1 MSGTRKK
8 CEKLLLHDE
17 GDGEQTRRER
27 RGELDRVG
35 VSTVSGH
42 EKEGSR
48 ARSWDA
54 GKRAGGAV
62 SSTTF
67 GALLPEG
74 MAAAVE
80 AAAVDMP
87 ASVVVAAVVDIIGAA
102 ALREAEG
109 AELVSEKKK
118 RRRWTEDEE
127 DRLKQGVAQH
137 GAGSWAKIRDQC
149 GFKGGE
155 GGGRLDE
162 DLRVKWRNI
171 NRPTQADAK
180 PKRSE
185 GAPRS
190 GSARKKKAPKR
201 KRGDGDG
208 GDGGSRAAPKWVEAA
223 HRWCAAKLV
232 KVDKGKVHVGSL
244 RDKFAV
250 DADYFPDAAA
260 LDADGEEASLLAE
273 DLQNPKTEASKKFR
287 TEALEP
293 VVGKGCIRQN
303 CFINGLNQLGVF
315 GWAVEG
321 EVATPPARAPADKCL
336 AARPPAQLAMPPMA
350 AAAPTSTAFPAPA
363 TSEAA
368 ATRAVTNL
376 ADLGAP
382 RLNVGASAAVAAL
395 ANEAANTAAPA
406 LSPAAVEAL
415 AREAAREADATAAV
429 SAVAAIVEPEAAI
442 VEPEDIVAFAA
453 PPAPVPVATQSDTTV
468 LRVPE
473 PPLAPMGDL
482 SEAHAGSGVAR
493 MLSTY
498 VPTPGPP

>member
-1 MSGTRKK
+1 MMN
-8 CEKLLLHDE
+8 
-17 GDGEQTRRER
+17 DGAES
-27 RGELDRVG
+27 V
-35 VSTVSGH
+35 
-42 EKEGSR
+42 
-48 ARSWDA
+48 
-54 GKRAGGAV
+54 
-62 SSTTF
+62 
-67 GALLPEG
+67 PEPSIEATSVAFS
-74 MAAAVE
+74 AAAQQSVPPAEVPVGSVPAALVE
-80 AAAVDMP
+80 QQQAPIAASLGADVPATPVVSAVDMP
-87 ASVVVAAVVDIIGAA
+87 AITTEAAVVDIIGAA
-102 ALREAEG
+102 AVREAEG
-109 AELVSEKKK
+109 AELGSDKKK
-118 RRRWTEDEE
+118 RRPWTDDEE
-127 DRLKQGVAQH
+127 ERLRQGVAQH

-155 GGGRLDE
+155 GGEGGRSCVNLKD
-162 DLRVKWRNI
+162 KWRNI
-171 NRPTQADAK
+171 NRPTRADAK
-180 PKRSE
+180 PKRAE
-185 GAPRS
+185 GAPRN
-190 GSARKKKAPKR
+190 GSARKKKARTPKR
-201 KRGDGDG
+201 KRDDGDG
-208 GDGGSRAAPKWVEAA
+208 GDGGSRAAPKWLEAA

-244 RDKFAV
+244 RDKFAL

-376 ADLGAP
+376 AELGAP

-395 ANEAANTAAPA
+395 ANEAANTAAPV
-406 LSPAAVEAL
+406 LSAAAVEAL

-453 PPAPVPVATQSDTTV
+453 PPTPVPVATQPDTTV

-498 VPTPGPP
+498 VPTPGPQ